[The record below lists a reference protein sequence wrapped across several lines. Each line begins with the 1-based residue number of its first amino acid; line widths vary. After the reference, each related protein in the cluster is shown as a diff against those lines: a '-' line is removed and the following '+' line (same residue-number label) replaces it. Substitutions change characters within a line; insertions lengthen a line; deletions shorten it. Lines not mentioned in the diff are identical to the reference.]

1 MLYLLQQS
9 PGGVEI
15 KRWKRREEKRERVSE
30 RNGHRARKTRSVRRK
45 SEARWDRQGWFS
57 R

>member
-15 KRWKRREEKRERVSE
+15 KRWKRREKKRERVSE
-30 RNGHRARKTRSVRRK
+30 RDTEPGKLGQCAGRVR
-45 SEARWDRQGWFS
+45 
-57 R
+57 